1 MIEVTRTQLLP
12 GVHLT
17 AVQTQKFKS
26 SVLGMQFL
34 LPLAREQA
42 ALHALLPMV
51 LRRGT
56 AEHPDMESLSAVLDE
71 LYGGSLEPTVRK
83 KGETQCVGFVG
94 SFLDDAYTL
103 DGSAVLEPSAALL
116 GELVLRPYTRDEVFC
131 PDYTRQEREN
141 LVTRIRAQ
149 VNDKRQY
156 AQVRV
161 VAEMCAGEP
170 FGVDKLG
177 DEASAAAITPQKLWD
192 CYQQVLRTAPIEFYY
207 CGSAPLERVRAA
219 VQAIVDGLPAG
230 ERAPLARPE
239 KGNAP
244 AQPRRVEEAL
254 DVTQGKLAMGF
265 RTCIDAWDEDYP
277 ALMLLNAVYGGTTTS
292 KLFLNVRERL
302 SLCYYAS
309 SGLMKYKDVM
319 LVSSGVEFS
328 KVGQAQDEILAQL
341 QACKDGG
348 FTDDEL
354 ECELGGIQA
363 ITVLAILVTGIIG
376 AVVAE
381 FVFRVF
387 RIEHPIARGIA
398 LGCSAH
404 AIGTSKAL
412 QLGHVEGAMSSL
424 AIGVCGIL
432 TVFLAPPVW
441 SLVSALL

>member
-116 GELVLRPYTRDEVFC
+116 GELVLRPYTRDGAFC

-207 CGSAPLERVRAA
+207 CGSAPL
-219 VQAIVDGLPAG
+219 
-230 ERAPLARPE
+230 ARPE
-239 KGNAP
+239 KGSAP
-244 AQPRRVEEAL
+244 DQPRRVEEAL

-265 RTCIDAWDEDYP
+265 RTGIDAWDEDYP

-354 ECELGGIQA
+354 EWARRSVVSTLMTTLDAQSRLEDYWLGQAAAGLTEAPDELAQRVERTTRAQVQA
-363 ITVLAILVTGIIG
+363 AAQKLTLDTVY
-376 AVVAE
+376 
-381 FVFRVF
+381 
-387 RIEHPIARGIA
+387 
-398 LGCSAH
+398 
-404 AIGTSKAL
+404 
-412 QLGHVEGAMSSL
+412 
-424 AIGVCGIL
+424 
-432 TVFLAPPVW
+432 FLKGKE
-441 SLVSALL
+441 

>member
-1 MIEVTRTQLLP
+1 M
-12 GVHLT
+12 
-17 AVQTQKFKS
+17 
-26 SVLGMQFL
+26 
-34 LPLAREQA
+34 
-42 ALHALLPMV
+42 
-51 LRRGT
+51 
-56 AEHPDMESLSAVLDE
+56 
-71 LYGGSLEPTVRK
+71 
-83 KGETQCVGFVG
+83 
-94 SFLDDAYTL
+94 
-103 DGSAVLEPSAALL
+103 LEPSAALL

-354 ECELGGIQA
+354 EWARRSVVSTLMTTLDAQSRLEDYWLGQAAAGLTEAPDELAQRVERTTRAQVQA
-363 ITVLAILVTGIIG
+363 AAQKLTLDTVY
-376 AVVAE
+376 
-381 FVFRVF
+381 
-387 RIEHPIARGIA
+387 
-398 LGCSAH
+398 
-404 AIGTSKAL
+404 
-412 QLGHVEGAMSSL
+412 
-424 AIGVCGIL
+424 
-432 TVFLAPPVW
+432 FLKGKE
-441 SLVSALL
+441 